1 MQDEHP
7 RQRTET
13 DEIETEEH
21 GDIEATP
28 EEEDEEAPNLSEEE
42 EAKVREHRE
51 LSPVAI
57 YSVIR
62 AEGVEEL
69 DRPSSSLWW
78 SGIAAGLGIS
88 TSVLAEGILSATF
101 EGHAYVTA
109 IENLGYTLGFV
120 LVILARLQLFT
131 ENTITPILPI
141 LHRPSRAKFAA
152 LARLWGIVFFANMV
166 GTFVTG
172 AITIYGNIVQEEHLA
187 AMLEISRHFA
197 EKTPWESFV
206 QGIPAGF
213 FVAAVVWML
222 PSSEGFEIFTI
233 MLFTYL
239 IAMGDFSHVVAG
251 STEVWM
257 LVLNNELG
265 LVAGIFGLLLP
276 ALAGNIL
283 GGTGLFALLAYG
295 QVREELGEGD
305 RKREAERLSARPL
318 RR

>member
-7 RQRTET
+7 RGAAATEP
-13 DEIETEEH
+13 EIEEKN
-21 GDIEATP
+21 DIDSTP
-28 EEEDEEAPNLSEEE
+28 EPEDEEAPKLSEEE

-101 EGHAYVTA
+101 EGHLYVTA

-141 LHRPSRAKFAA
+141 LHRPSRAKFSA
-152 LARLWGIVFFANMV
+152 LGRLWGIVFVANMA
-166 GTFVTG
+166 GTFVT
-172 AITIYGNIVQEEHLA
+172 AVITIYLDIIQTEHLE

-197 EKTPWESFV
+197 EKTPWQSFI

-222 PSSEGFEIFTI
+222 PSSEGFEILTI

-257 LVLNNELG
+257 LVLNHELG
-265 LVAGIFGLLLP
+265 LLAGVFGLLLP

-305 RKREAERLSARPL
+305 RRRETEQRKRRYISR
-318 RR
+318 